1 MNTYRKKFPKG
12 KDWKEPESNPYDAKD
27 SRISPDSY
35 HSMEIIG
42 VSINKYNKLK
52 EDYSKNLIERNSFL
66 LEKESLEK
74 KIKELEKDLGFSTK
88 L

>member
-1 MNTYRKKFPKG
+1 MDSYRKKFPKG
-12 KDWKEPESNPYDAKD
+12 KDWKEPESNPYKTGD
-27 SRISPDSY
+27 SGISPDSY
-35 HSMEIIG
+35 HGMEIIG
-42 VSINKYNKLK
+42 VSIKKYNKLK

-74 KIKELEKDLGFSTK
+74 KVKELEKDLGFSTK